1 MKKFVLCKLCLVVFG
16 ALLAVQSVSAGNWNK
31 GTESSIEVD
40 SSIEIKWPKY
50 FAVSVFDAPN
60 CSIPSLT
67 TNLDKKVFA
76 AARQLADNSDIMP
89 SSDSLTVIHRNIS
102 TPWKLILD
110 ASVIAQATDE
120 KAAKEAIVSSLV
132 LLAEKDVFLQGATS
146 KGGCYAGG
154 NKNSKCGAHSAN
166 HRAYGVAAIL
176 MAASNMRADLDP
188 KQLKSID
195 EYSDRAYQK
204 LLKPEISKHIGRRQT
219 GFGEFGDHSITFL
232 SYAAWKK
239 DEKTLIAT
247 HQKFVKR
254 VDSMF
259 QEDGYIDN
267 NSYRGVRGFFYH
279 VLGTESAISAAILF
293 DAFGFNTLG
302 NEDIRSRFAKSL
314 EKVNEGLLD
323 YEKFKAKGFRGTNIT
338 KDPVDEI
345 WQIHPLASNLHF
357 IAKNWFSV
365 ELAYQPSGYLK
376 ASGAS
381 KLSGFDAKCFFYS
394 NGKS

>member
-1 MKKFVLCKLCLVVFG
+1 MKKFYLCKLCLIVFG
-16 ALLAVQSVSAGNWNK
+16 ALLAVQGVIAGNWNK
-31 GTESSIEVD
+31 GTPSSLKVD

-110 ASVIAQATDE
+110 ASVMAQATDN
-120 KAAKEAIVSSLV
+120 KVAKEAIISSLV
-132 LLAEKDVFLQGATS
+132 LLAEKDVFLKGATS

-166 HRAYGVAAIL
+166 HRSYGVAAIL
-176 MAASNMRADLDP
+176 MASSNMRSDLDP
-188 KQLKSID
+188 EQLKAID
-195 EYSDRAYQK
+195 EYADRAYQK
-204 LLKPEISKHIGRRQT
+204 LLKPEISKEIGR
-219 GFGEFGDHSITFL
+219 
-232 SYAAWKK
+232 
-239 DEKTLIAT
+239 KTLNAT
-247 HQKFVKR
+247 YQKFVKR

-259 QEDGYIDN
+259 EEDGYIDN

-302 NEDIRSRFAKSL
+302 NQDIRSRFAKSL

-357 IAKNWFSV
+357 IARNWFSV

-381 KLSGFDAKCFFYS
+381 RLSGFDAKCFFYS